1 MKSYHRL
8 AIAATLALSA
18 AVFSGPANAGAPTKP
33 GTYTISFTG
42 FCDTM
47 VVTLEADKTTLN
59 ALHGS
64 CEGAPTSGTAD
75 GFVATENKKIIQPL
89 TGKNWS
95 LDDTVYA
102 QEFGLPNFVD
112 IFNLDL
118 GHKTFGYYQ
127 DNGSGLVD
135 HANGAITWNYTPPG
149 AKAPAPKSLGT
160 KAIGQP

>member
-8 AIAATLALSA
+8 TIAATLALNA

-33 GTYTISFTG
+33 GTYNISFTG
-42 FCDTM
+42 YCDTM

-59 ALHGS
+59 AVHGGCGGTPAS
-64 CEGAPTSGTAD
+64 APAD
-75 GFVATENKKIIQPL
+75 GWVTTENKKIIQPL

-95 LDDTVYA
+95 LDDAYYA
-102 QEFGLPNFVD
+102 QHFALPNMVA

-118 GHKTFGYYQ
+118 GHDSFGYYQ
-127 DNGSGLVD
+127 DTGSGL
-135 HANGAITWNYTPPG
+135 ANTTNGSITWNYTPPG